1 MMEDYGLLTLL
12 PVFVVIVLAI
22 ITRSSFEPLIVGILT
37 ACVIAY
43 KGDFLSKFIEH
54 LTTALTDKNSG
65 WVILVC
71 MLYGSMITM
80 MIRGGGTKG
89 FSDFLL
95 RYVHNRRSALLSAW
109 ILGILIFVD
118 DYLHSLSVGAAMK
131 KITDKF
137 NISRELLAYIV
148 HATSAPLCILLPI
161 STWSIFISVIL
172 EKEGLVPKGQGMIGY
187 MQAIPFMAF
196 GFVGI
201 TLVLLVALGWFPII
215 GKMKAAELR
224 AAGGVTI
231 PPDPGHASDPE
242 AKDESISKKSKIG
255 YFIWPMVVLIATT
268 VYFDFDAL
276 KGALITNFF
285 VFMYLFLDKS
295 LKLRQLSDAIL
306 HGFNTILFPI
316 ILVILA
322 FALKL
327 VNDDLHL
334 VQYVI
339 AHVEPYM
346 SKEMFPAIAFITLA
360 TIAFLTG
367 SSWDLY
373 VIAIPLMVPLSQSL
387 GTNVWVAVSV
397 VVCAGAFGSNTGF
410 FSDSTILSAAS
421 TNVPTMQHALTQ
433 LPYAL
438 IAMLTSTGIYILI
451 GFATV

>member
-1 MMEDYGLLTLL
+1 MHDYGLLTLL
-12 PVFVVIVLAI
+12 PVLVVIVLATV
-22 ITRSSFEPLIVGILT
+22 TRSSFEPLIVGILVG
-37 ACVIAY
+37 CIIAY
-43 KGDFLSKFIEH
+43 QGNFLDKFIEH

-71 MLYGSMITM
+71 MLYGSLITM
-80 MIRGGGTKG
+80 MIRGGGTTG
-89 FSDFLL
+89 FSNFLL

-118 DYLHSLSVGAAMK
+118 DYLHSLAVGAAMK

-161 STWSIFISVIL
+161 STWSIFISGII
-172 EKEGLVPKGQGMIGY
+172 EKEGIVEKGQGMIGY
-187 MQAIPFMAF
+187 MHAIPYMAF

-215 GKMKAAELR
+215 GKMKKAELR
-224 AAGGVTI
+224 AATGVTI
-231 PPDPGHASDPE
+231 PPDPGSSIMVQEE
-242 AKDESISKKSKIG
+242 APPAKSKLG
-255 YFIWPMVVLIATT
+255 YFVFPMVVLITT
-268 VYFDFDAL
+268 TIYFDFDAL

-285 VFMYLFLDKS
+285 VFVYLFADKA
-295 LKLRQLSDAIL
+295 LTLRQLSEAIL
-306 HGFNTILFPI
+306 QGFNTILFPI

-339 AHVEPYM
+339 THVEPYM
-346 SKEMFPAIAFITLA
+346 SREFFPAIAFLTLA

-373 VIAIPLMVPLSQSL
+373 VIAIPLMVPLARALES
-387 GTNVWVAVSV
+387 NVWVAISV

-410 FSDSTILSAAS
+410 FSDSTILSAS
-421 TNVPTMQHALTQ
+421 SSNVPTMQHALTQ

-438 IAMLTSTGIYILI
+438 IALMISVLIYVGI
-451 GFATV
+451 GFIV

>member
-1 MMEDYGLLTLL
+1 MHDYGLLTLL
-12 PVFVVIVLAI
+12 PVFVVIVLAT
-22 ITRSSFEPLIVGILT
+22 ITRSSFESLIVGILVG
-37 ACVIAY
+37 CVIAY
-43 KGDFLSKFIEH
+43 RGDFLTKFLEH

-71 MLYGSMITM
+71 MLYGSLITM

-95 RYVHNRRSALLSAW
+95 RHVHNRRSALVSTW
-109 ILGILIFVD
+109 ILGLLIFVD
-118 DYLHSLSVGAAMK
+118 DYLHSLAVGAAMK

-137 NISRELLAYIV
+137 NISRELLAYMV

-161 STWSIFISVIL
+161 STWSIFISGII
-172 EKEGLVPKGQGMIGY
+172 EKEGLVPKGQGMLGY
-187 MQAIPFMAF
+187 MHAIPYMLF

-201 TLVLLVALGWFPII
+201 TLVLFVALGWVPII
-215 GKMKAAELR
+215 GKMKEAELR
-224 AAGGVTI
+224 ASTGATI
-231 PPDPGHASDPE
+231 PPDPGHITDAD
-242 AKDESISKKSKIG
+242 SKEEEVSQKSKIG
-255 YFIWPMVVLIATT
+255 YFIWPMIVLIATT
-268 VYFDFDAL
+268 IYFDFDAL
-276 KGALITNFF
+276 KGAFITNFF
-285 VFMYLFLDKS
+285 VFTYLFVDRALT
-295 LKLRQLSDAIL
+295 LRQLSESIL
-306 HGFNTILFPI
+306 KGFNTILFPI

-346 SKEMFPAIAFITLA
+346 SKEMFPAIAFFTLA

-373 VIAIPLMVPLSQSL
+373 VIAIPLMIPLSQSL
-387 GTNVWVAVSV
+387 GANVWVAVSV
-397 VVCAGAFGSNTGF
+397 VVGAGAFGSNAGF
-410 FSDSTILSAAS
+410 FSDSTILSASS

-433 LPYAL
+433 LPYMVISML
-438 IAMLTSTGIYILI
+438 ITTLLYVFV
-451 GFATV
+451 GFVF

>member
-1 MMEDYGLLTLL
+1 MTDYGLLTLL
-12 PVFVVIVLAI
+12 PVIVVIVLATV
-22 ITRSSFEPLIVGILT
+22 TRSSFEPLIVGILVG
-37 ACVIAY
+37 CMIAY
-43 KGDFLSKFIEH
+43 QGEFLNKFIAH

-71 MLYGSMITM
+71 MLYGSLITM
-80 MIRGGGTKG
+80 MIRGGGTAG
-89 FSDFLL
+89 FSNFLL
-95 RYVHNRRSALLSAW
+95 RYVHNRRSALLAAW

-137 NISRELLAYIV
+137 NISRELLAYTV

-161 STWSIFISVIL
+161 STWSIFISGII
-172 EKEGLVPKGQGMIGY
+172 EKEGVVPKGQGMIGY
-187 MQAIPFMAF
+187 MHAIPYMAF

-215 GKMKAAELR
+215 GKMKQAELR

-231 PPDPGHASDPE
+231 PPDPGSAIQLQEETTP
-242 AKDESISKKSKIG
+242 SKTKLG
-255 YFIWPMVVLIATT
+255 YFVIPMVVLIATT

-285 VFMYLFLDKS
+285 VFVYLFLDKALS
-295 LKLRQLSDAIL
+295 LRQLSEAIL
-306 HGFNTILFPI
+306 QGFNTILFPI

-346 SKEMFPAIAFITLA
+346 NREFFPAIAFLTLA
-360 TIAFLTG
+360 
-367 SSWDLY
+367 
-373 VIAIPLMVPLSQSL
+373 
-387 GTNVWVAVSV
+387 
-397 VVCAGAFGSNTGF
+397 
-410 FSDSTILSAAS
+410 IL
-421 TNVPTMQHALTQ
+421 H
-433 LPYAL
+433 
-438 IAMLTSTGIYILI
+438 
-451 GFATV
+451 F

>member
-1 MMEDYGLLTLL
+1 MTDYGLLTLL
-12 PVFVVIVLAI
+12 PVIVVIVLATV
-22 ITRSSFEPLIVGILT
+22 TRSSFEPLIVGILVG
-37 ACVIAY
+37 CMIAY
-43 KGDFLSKFIEH
+43 QGEFLNKFIAH

-71 MLYGSMITM
+71 MLYGSLITM
-80 MIRGGGTKG
+80 MIRGGGTAG
-89 FSDFLL
+89 FSNFLL
-95 RYVHNRRSALLSAW
+95 RYVHNRRSALLAAW

-137 NISRELLAYIV
+137 NISRELLAYTV

-161 STWSIFISVIL
+161 STWSIFISGII
-172 EKEGLVPKGQGMIGY
+172 EKEGVVPKGQGMIGY
-187 MQAIPFMAF
+187 MHAIPYMAF

-215 GKMKAAELR
+215 GKMKQAELR

-231 PPDPGHASDPE
+231 PPDPGSTIQLQEETTP
-242 AKDESISKKSKIG
+242 SKTKLG
-255 YFIWPMVVLIATT
+255 YFVIPMVVLIATT

-285 VFMYLFLDKS
+285 VFVYLFLDKALS
-295 LKLRQLSDAIL
+295 LRQLSEAIL
-306 HGFNTILFPI
+306 QGFNTILFPI

-346 SKEMFPAIAFITLA
+346 NREFFPAIAFLTLA
-360 TIAFLTG
+360 IIAFLTG

-373 VIAIPLMVPLSQSL
+373 VIAIPLIVPLAHAL
-387 GTNVWVAVSV
+387 NANVWVAISV

-410 FSDSTILSAAS
+410 FSDSTILSASAS
-421 TNVPTMQHALTQ
+421 NVPTMQHALTQ
-433 LPYAL
+433 LPYAVIAL
-438 IAMLTSTGIYILI
+438 ITSALIYVII
-451 GFATV
+451 GFVV

>member
-1 MMEDYGLLTLL
+1 MTDYGLLTLL

-22 ITRSSFEPLIVGILT
+22 ITRSSFEPLIVGILVG
-37 ACVIAY
+37 CIIVY
-43 KGDFLSKFIEH
+43 RGDFLTKFIEH

-71 MLYGSMITM
+71 MLYGSLITM
-80 MIRGGGTKG
+80 MIRGGGTAG
-89 FSDFLL
+89 FSNFLL
-95 RYVHNRRSALLSAW
+95 RYVHNRRSALVSSW

-118 DYLHSLSVGAAMK
+118 DYLHSMAVGAAMK

-137 NISRELLAYIV
+137 LISRELLAYVV

-161 STWSIFISVIL
+161 STWSIFISGII
-172 EKEGLVPKGQGMIGY
+172 EKEGVVPEGQGMIGY
-187 MQAIPFMAF
+187 MHAIPYMAF
-196 GFVGI
+196 GFVGVL
-201 TLVLLVALGWFPII
+201 LVLLVTLGWFPII
-215 GKMKAAELR
+215 GKMKQAEKR

-231 PPDPGHASDPE
+231 PPDSGSALLVPDEEPP
-242 AKDESISKKSKIG
+242 AKAKLG
-255 YFIWPMVVLIATT
+255 YFIFPMVVLIATT

-285 VFMYLFLDKS
+285 VFGYLFFDRALT
-295 LKLRQLSDAIL
+295 LRQLSDAIL
-306 HGFNTILFPI
+306 SGFNTILFPI

-339 AHVEPYM
+339 AHVEPFM
-346 SKEMFPAIAFITLA
+346 SKEMFPAIAFLTLA

-373 VIAIPLMVPLSQSL
+373 VIAIPLMVPLANIL
-387 GTNVWVAVSV
+387 GANVWVSISV

-410 FSDSTILSAAS
+410 FSDSTILSASSAQ
-421 TNVPTMQHALTQ
+421 VPTMQHALTQ

-438 IAMLTSTGIYILI
+438 IALAVSVLVYVII
-451 GFATV
+451 GFTC

>member
-1 MMEDYGLLTLL
+1 MTDYGLLTLL

-22 ITRSSFEPLIVGILT
+22 LTRSSFEPLIVGILT

-43 KGDFLSKFIEH
+43 RGDFLNKFIEH

-71 MLYGSMITM
+71 MLYGSLITM
-80 MIRGGGTKG
+80 MIRGGGTAG
-89 FSDFLL
+89 FSNFLL
-95 RYVHNRRSALLSAW
+95 RYVHNRRSALVASW
-109 ILGILIFVD
+109 MLGILIFVD
-118 DYLHSLSVGAAMK
+118 DYLHSLAVGAAMK

-137 NISRELLAYIV
+137 NISRELLAYTV

-161 STWSIFISVIL
+161 STWSIFISGII
-172 EKEGLVPKGQGMIGY
+172 EKEGIVPKGQGMIGY
-187 MQAIPFMAF
+187 MHAIPYMAF

-215 GKMKAAELR
+215 GKMKQAEQR
-224 AAGGVTI
+224 ASTGETI
-231 PPDPGHASDPE
+231 PPDLGSSIITQEE
-242 AKDESISKKSKIG
+242 ATPAKSKLG
-255 YFIWPMVVLIATT
+255 YFVFPMVVLIATT

-285 VFMYLFLDKS
+285 VFVYLFLDKALS
-295 LKLRQLSDAIL
+295 LRQLSEAVL
-306 HGFNTILFPI
+306 QGFNTILFPI

-339 AHVEPYM
+339 THVEPYM
-346 SKEMFPAIAFITLA
+346 NREFFPAIAFLTLA

-373 VIAIPLMVPLSQSL
+373 VIAIPLMVPLAQALHS
-387 GTNVWVAVSV
+387 NVWVAISV

-410 FSDSTILSAAS
+410 FSDSTILSAS
-421 TNVPTMQHALTQ
+421 SSNVPTMQHALTQ

-438 IAMLTSTGIYILI
+438 IALMISTVIYVAI
-451 GFATV
+451 GFAV

>member
-1 MMEDYGLLTLL
+1 MQDYGLLTLL
-12 PVFVVIVLAI
+12 PVFVVIVLATV
-22 ITRSSFEPLIVGILT
+22 TRSSFEPLVVGILVG
-37 ACVIAY
+37 CVIVY
-43 KGDFLSKFIEH
+43 QGDFLTKFLEH

-71 MLYGSMITM
+71 MLYGSLITM

-109 ILGILIFVD
+109 ILGLLIFVD
-118 DYLHSLSVGAAMK
+118 DYLHSLAVGAAMK

-137 NISRELLAYIV
+137 NISRELLAYMV

-161 STWSIFISVIL
+161 STWSIFISGII
-172 EKEGLVPKGQGMIGY
+172 EKEGLVPKGQGMLGY
-187 MQAIPFMAF
+187 MHAIPYMLF

-224 AAGGVTI
+224 ASTGITI
-231 PPDPGHASDPE
+231 PPDPGRIVDTDSQEEFTSP
-242 AKDESISKKSKIG
+242 KSKIG
-255 YFIWPMVVLIATT
+255 YFVWPMIVLISTT
-268 VYFDFDAL
+268 IYFDFDAL
-276 KGALITNFF
+276 KGAFITNFF
-285 VFMYLFLDKS
+285 VFIYLFLDRA
-295 LKLRQLSDAIL
+295 LTLRQLSESIL
-306 HGFNTILFPI
+306 KGFNTILFPI

-346 SKEMFPAIAFITLA
+346 NKAMFPAIAFLTLA

-373 VIAIPLMVPLSQSL
+373 VIAIPLMIPLSQSL
-387 GTNVWVAVSV
+387 GANVWVAVSV
-397 VVCAGAFGSNTGF
+397 VTCAGAFGSNSGF
-410 FSDSTILSAAS
+410 FSDSTILSASS

-433 LPYAL
+433 LPYAI
-438 IAMLTSTGIYILI
+438 IAMLTTALLYIFV
-451 GFATV
+451 GFLT

>member
-1 MMEDYGLLTLL
+1 MTDYGLLTLL
-12 PVFVVIVLAI
+12 PVLVVIVLAI
-22 ITRSSFEPLIVGILT
+22 LTRSSFEPLVVGILVG
-37 ACVIAY
+37 CVIAY
-43 KGDFLSKFIEH
+43 REDFLNKFIEH
-54 LTTALTDKNSG
+54 MTTALTDKNSG

-71 MLYGSMITM
+71 MLYGSLITM
-80 MIRGGGTKG
+80 MIRGGGTAG
-89 FSDFLL
+89 FSAFLL
-95 RYVHNRRSALLSAW
+95 KYVHSRRSALLASW
-109 ILGILIFVD
+109 VLGLLIFVD
-118 DYLHSLSVGAAMK
+118 DYLHSLAVGNAMK

-137 NISRELLAYIV
+137 LISRELLAYVV

-161 STWSIFISVIL
+161 STWSIFISGIL
-172 EKEGLVPKGQGMIGY
+172 EKEGVVPEGRGMVGY

-196 GFVGI
+196 GFVGV
-201 TLVLLVALGWFPII
+201 TLVVLVIMGWVPII
-215 GKMKAAELR
+215 GKMKAAEQR
-224 AAGGVTI
+224 ASTGVTV
-231 PPDPGHASDPE
+231 PPDDKHLSDVQEEPV
-242 AKDESISKKSKIG
+242 SKKAKIS
-255 YFIWPMVVLIATT
+255 YFLLPMVVLIATT

-285 VFMYLFLDKS
+285 VFAYLFLDKA
-295 LKLRQLSDAIL
+295 LTLRQLSESIL

-339 AHVEPYM
+339 AHVQPYM
-346 SKEMFPAIAFITLA
+346 SRELFPAIAFLTLA

-373 VIAIPLMVPLSQSL
+373 VIAIPLMVGLSQAL
-387 GTNVWVAVSV
+387 GADVWVSVSV

-410 FSDSTILSAAS
+410 FSDSTILSASAS
-421 TNVPTMQHALTQ
+421 NVPTMQHALTQ

-438 IAMLTSTGIYILI
+438 IALCVSTLVYGII
-451 GFATV
+451 GFAV

>member
-1 MMEDYGLLTLL
+1 MNDYGLLTLL
-12 PVFVVIVLAI
+12 PVFVVIVLATV
-22 ITRSSFEPLIVGILT
+22 TRSSFEPLIVGILV

-43 KGDFLSKFIEH
+43 RGEFLTKFIEH

-71 MLYGSMITM
+71 MLYGSLITM
-80 MIRGGGTKG
+80 MIRGGGTAG
-89 FSDFLL
+89 FSNFLL
-95 RYVHNRRSALLSAW
+95 RYVHNRRSALVSAW

-118 DYLHSLSVGAAMK
+118 DYLHSLAVGAAMK

-137 NISRELLAYIV
+137 LISRELLAYIV

-161 STWSIFISVIL
+161 STWSIFISGII
-172 EKEGLVPKGQGMIGY
+172 EKEGIVPKGQGMIGY
-187 MQAIPFMAF
+187 MHAIPYMAF

-201 TLVLLVALGWFPII
+201 TLVLLVALGVFPII

-224 AAGGVTI
+224 ASTGVTV
-231 PPDPGHASDPE
+231 PPDDTHISDVQE
-242 AKDESISKKSKIG
+242 ERVSEKSKLG
-255 YFIWPMVVLIATT
+255 YFIFPMLVLIATT

-285 VFMYLFLDKS
+285 VFVYLFADKALS
-295 LKLRQLSDAIL
+295 LKQLSDAIL

-339 AHVEPYM
+339 THVEPYM
-346 SKEMFPAIAFITLA
+346 SRELFPAIAFITLA

-373 VIAIPLMVPLSQSL
+373 VIAIPLMVGL
-387 GTNVWVAVSV
+387 GNALGANVWVSVSV

-410 FSDSTILSAAS
+410 FSDSTILSAS
-421 TNVPTMQHALTQ
+421 SSNVPTMQHALTQ

-438 IAMLTSTGIYILI
+438 IALLTSTLIYGVI
-451 GFATV
+451 GFLS

>member
-1 MMEDYGLLTLL
+1 MTDYGLLTLL

-22 ITRSSFEPLIVGILT
+22 LTRSSFEPLIVGILT

-43 KGDFLSKFIEH
+43 QGNFLNKFIEH
-54 LTTALTDKNSG
+54 LTTTLTDKNSG

-71 MLYGSMITM
+71 MLYGSLITM
-80 MIRGGGTKG
+80 MIRGGGTAG
-89 FSDFLL
+89 FSNYLL
-95 RYVHNRRSALLSAW
+95 RYVRSRRSALLASW
-109 ILGILIFVD
+109 ILGMLIFVD
-118 DYLHSLSVGAAMK
+118 DYLHSLAVGAAMK

-137 NISRELLAYIV
+137 NISRELLAYTV

-161 STWSIFISVIL
+161 STWSIFISGIL
-172 EKEGLVPKGQGMIGY
+172 EREGIVPKGQGMIGY
-187 MQAIPFMAF
+187 MQAIPYMTF

-201 TLVLLVALGWFPII
+201 ALVLLVALGWFPII
-215 GKMKAAELR
+215 GKMKKAELR
-224 AAGGVTI
+224 ASTGITI
-231 PPDPGHASDPE
+231 PPDPRQIIVVQEEIVAT
-242 AKDESISKKSKIG
+242 KSKLG
-255 YFIWPMVVLIATT
+255 YFVLPMVVLIATT

-285 VFMYLFLDKS
+285 VFAYLFLDKA
-295 LKLRQLSDAIL
+295 LTLRQLSESVL
-306 HGFNTILFPI
+306 QGFNTILFPI

-346 SKEMFPAIAFITLA
+346 SRELFPAIAFLTLA

-373 VIAIPLMVPLSQSL
+373 VIAIPLMIPLARAL
-387 GTNVWVAVSV
+387 DANVWVAISV

-410 FSDSTILSAAS
+410 FSDSTILSASS
-421 TNVPTMQHALTQ
+421 TNCPTMQHALTQ
-433 LPYAL
+433 LPYATIALL
-438 IAMLTSTGIYILI
+438 ISAVIYIAI
-451 GFATV
+451 GFVV

>member
-1 MMEDYGLLTLL
+1 MNDYGLLTLL
-12 PVFVVIVLAI
+12 PVFVVIVLATV
-22 ITRSSFEPLIVGILT
+22 TRSSFEPLIIGILVG
-37 ACVIAY
+37 CVIAY
-43 KGDFLSKFIEH
+43 EGDFLNKFIEH

-71 MLYGSMITM
+71 MLYGSLITM
-80 MIRGGGTKG
+80 MIRGGGTVG
-89 FSDFLL
+89 FSNFLL
-95 RYVHNRRSALLSAW
+95 RYVHNRRSALVSAW

-118 DYLHSLSVGAAMK
+118 DYLHSLAVGNAMK

-137 NISRELLAYIV
+137 LISRELLAYVV

-161 STWSIFISVIL
+161 STWSIFISGIL
-172 EKEGLVPKGQGMIGY
+172 EKEGIVAEGQGMIGY
-187 MQAIPFMAF
+187 MQAIPYMAF

-201 TLVLLVALGWFPII
+201 TLVLLVAFGWFPII
-215 GKMKAAELR
+215 GKMKQAELR

-231 PPDPGHASDPE
+231 PPDEKHVSDVQE
-242 AKDESISKKSKIG
+242 DTVSAKSKLS
-255 YFIWPMVVLIATT
+255 YFIIPMVVLIATT

-285 VFMYLFLDKS
+285 VFVYLYLDKA
-295 LKLRQLSDAIL
+295 LTLRQLSESIL

-339 AHVEPYM
+339 ANVEPYM
-346 SKEMFPAIAFITLA
+346 SRELFPAIAFITLA

-373 VIAIPLMVPLSQSL
+373 VIAIPLIVGL
-387 GTNVWVAVSV
+387 GGALGANVWVSVSV

-410 FSDSTILSAAS
+410 FSDSTILSASAS
-421 TNVPTMQHALTQ
+421 NVPTMQHALTQ

-438 IAMLTSTGIYILI
+438 IALGLSTLIYIGI
-451 GFATV
+451 GFIW

>member
-1 MMEDYGLLTLL
+1 MTDYGLLTLL
-12 PVFVVIVLAI
+12 PVLVVIVLATV
-22 ITRSSFEPLIVGILT
+22 TRSSFEPLIVGILT

-43 KGDFLSKFIEH
+43 QGNFLTKFIEH

-71 MLYGSMITM
+71 MLYGSLITM
-80 MIRGGGTKG
+80 MIRGGGTSG
-89 FSDFLL
+89 FSNFLL
-95 RYVHNRRSALLSAW
+95 RYVHNRRTALLATW
-109 ILGILIFVD
+109 VLGILIFID

-137 NISRELLAYIV
+137 NISRELLAYTV

-161 STWSIFISVIL
+161 STWSIFISGII
-172 EKEGLVPKGQGMIGY
+172 EKEGIVGKGEGMIGY
-187 MQAIPFMAF
+187 MHAIPYMVF

-201 TLVLLVALGWFPII
+201 TLVLLVALGWVPII
-215 GKMKAAELR
+215 GKMKQAEFR
-224 AAGGVTI
+224 ASTGATI
-231 PPDPGHASDPE
+231 PPDIGGPIVPQEEIVPA
-242 AKDESISKKSKIG
+242 KSKLS
-255 YFIWPMVVLIATT
+255 YFILPMIVLIATT

-285 VFMYLFLDKS
+285 VFVYLFLEKAMT
-295 LKLRQLSDAIL
+295 LRQLSDAVL
-306 HGFNTILFPI
+306 SGFNTILFPI

-346 SKEMFPAIAFITLA
+346 NKEFFPAIAFLTLA

-367 SSWDLY
+367 ASWDLY
-373 VIAIPLMVPLSQSL
+373 VIAIPLIVPLARAL
-387 GTNVWVAVSV
+387 EADIWLAISV

-410 FSDSTILSAAS
+410 FSDSTILSASAS
-421 TNVPTMQHALTQ
+421 NVPTMQHALTQ

-438 IAMLTSTGIYILI
+438 IALSVSTLLYLVI
-451 GFATV
+451 GFIV

>member
-1 MMEDYGLLTLL
+1 MTDYGLLTLL
-12 PVFVVIVLAI
+12 PVFVVIVLATV
-22 ITRSSFEPLIVGILT
+22 TRSSFEPLIVGILVG
-37 ACVIAY
+37 CVIAY
-43 KGDFLSKFIEH
+43 QGDFLNKFIEH

-71 MLYGSMITM
+71 MLYGSLITM
-80 MIRGGGTKG
+80 MIRGGGTAG
-89 FSDFLL
+89 FSNFLL
-95 RYVHNRRSALLSAW
+95 RYVHNRRSALVSAW
-109 ILGILIFVD
+109 VLGILIFVD
-118 DYLHSLSVGAAMK
+118 DYLHSLAVGAAMK

-161 STWSIFISVIL
+161 STWSIFISGII
-172 EKEGLVPKGQGMIGY
+172 EKEGIVAKGDGMMGY
-187 MQAIPFMAF
+187 MHAIPYMAF

-201 TLVLLVALGWFPII
+201 TLVLAVALGWFPII
-215 GKMKAAELR
+215 GKMKTAELR
-224 AAGGVTI
+224 ASAGMTI
-231 PPDPGHASDPE
+231 PPDPGSSITVQEE
-242 AKDESISKKSKIG
+242 APPAKSKLG
-255 YFIWPMVVLIATT
+255 YFIFPMIVLIATT

-285 VFMYLFLDKS
+285 VFVYLFADKA
-295 LKLRQLSDAIL
+295 LTLRQLSEAIL

-339 AHVEPYM
+339 SNVEPYM
-346 SKEMFPAIAFITLA
+346 SREFFPAIAFITLA
-360 TIAFLTG
+360 SIAFLTG

-373 VIAIPLMVPLSQSL
+373 VIAIPLMVPLAKALES
-387 GTNVWVAVSV
+387 NVWVAISV

-410 FSDSTILSAAS
+410 FSDSTILSASAS
-421 TNVPTMQHALTQ
+421 NVPTMQHALTQ

-438 IAMLTSTGIYILI
+438 IALMISSLIYVGI
-451 GFATV
+451 GFIA

>member
-1 MMEDYGLLTLL
+1 MTDYGLLTLL

-22 ITRSSFEPLIVGILT
+22 LTRSSFEPLIVGILT

-43 KGDFLSKFIEH
+43 RGDFLNKFIEH

-71 MLYGSMITM
+71 MLYGSLITM
-80 MIRGGGTKG
+80 MIRGGGTAG
-89 FSDFLL
+89 FSNFLL
-95 RYVHNRRSALLSAW
+95 RYVHNRRSALVASW
-109 ILGILIFVD
+109 MLGILIFVD
-118 DYLHSLSVGAAMK
+118 DYLHSLAVGAAMK

-137 NISRELLAYIV
+137 NISRELLAYTV

-161 STWSIFISVIL
+161 STWSIFISGII
-172 EKEGLVPKGQGMIGY
+172 EKEGIVPKGQGMIGY
-187 MQAIPFMAF
+187 MHAIPYMAF

-215 GKMKAAELR
+215 GKMKQAEQR
-224 AAGGVTI
+224 ASTGETI
-231 PPDPGHASDPE
+231 PPDPGSSIITQEE
-242 AKDESISKKSKIG
+242 ATPAKSKLG
-255 YFIWPMVVLIATT
+255 YFVFPMVVLIATT

-285 VFMYLFLDKS
+285 VFVYLFLDKALS
-295 LKLRQLSDAIL
+295 LRQLSEAVL
-306 HGFNTILFPI
+306 QGFNTILFPI

-339 AHVEPYM
+339 THVEPYM
-346 SKEMFPAIAFITLA
+346 NREFFPAIAFLTLA

-373 VIAIPLMVPLSQSL
+373 VIAIPLMVPLAQALHS
-387 GTNVWVAVSV
+387 NVWVAISV

-410 FSDSTILSAAS
+410 FSDSTILSAS
-421 TNVPTMQHALTQ
+421 SSNVPTMQHALTQ

-438 IAMLTSTGIYILI
+438 IALMISTVIYVAI
-451 GFATV
+451 GFAV